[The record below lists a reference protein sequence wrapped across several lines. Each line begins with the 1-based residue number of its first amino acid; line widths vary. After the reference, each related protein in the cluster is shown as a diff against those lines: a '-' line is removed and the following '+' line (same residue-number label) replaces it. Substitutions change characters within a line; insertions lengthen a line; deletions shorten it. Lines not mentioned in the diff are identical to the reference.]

1 MRKFNRILA
10 AVLVMLALTVVI
22 APAVVRAASV
32 PGDVYYVPGSGTT
45 IIVMTIGSTTIKT
58 NGVAGTID
66 AGPQIKWDRTFV
78 PIRFIVEA
86 LGGTIAWNATTHTV
100 TIVVGKKTIVL
111 VIGQNYALVNGVRVP
126 IDSNPAVVPYI
137 QAPGRTMLPV
147 RFVSEQLGA
156 LVMWNST
163 LQQVTLVF
171 VKP

>member
-1 MRKFNRILA
+1 MRKFNRILTA
-10 AVLVMLALTVVI
+10 IVVVLALTVVMV
-22 APAVVRAASV
+22 PALAKATV
-32 PGDVYYVPGSGTT
+32 PGDVYSIPGSGTT
-45 IIVMTIGSTTIKT
+45 VIVMTIGSTTTKI

-66 AGPQIKWDRTFV
+66 AIPEIKLGRTFS

-86 LGGTIAWNATTHTV
+86 LGGTITWKATTHTV

-111 VIGQNYALVNGVRVP
+111 VIGRNYALVNGVRVP

-147 RFVSEQLGA
+147 RFISEQLGA
-156 LVMWNST
+156 LVIWNST

>member
-1 MRKFNRILA
+1 MGL
-10 AVLVMLALTVVI
+10 
-22 APAVVRAASV
+22 SH
-32 PGDVYYVPGSGTT
+32 
-45 IIVMTIGSTTIKT
+45 
-58 NGVAGTID
+58 VAGSHTNRNSTECD
-66 AGPQIKWDRTFV
+66 ALLQGGLHTFA

-86 LGGTIAWNATTHTV
+86 LGGTIAWNAKTHAV

-111 VIGQNYALVNGVRVP
+111 VIGRNYALVNGVRVP

-147 RFVSEQLGA
+147 RFISEQLGT

>member
-1 MRKFNRILA
+1 VRKFNRILTA
-10 AVLVMLALTVVI
+10 IVVVLALTVVMV
-22 APAVVRAASV
+22 PALAKATV
-32 PGDVYYVPGSGTT
+32 PGDVYSIPGSGTT
-45 IIVMTIGSTTIKT
+45 VIVMTIGSTTTKI

-66 AGPQIKWDRTFV
+66 AIPEIKLGRTFS

-86 LGGTIAWNATTHTV
+86 LGGTITWKATTHTV

-111 VIGQNYALVNGVRVP
+111 VIGRNYALVNGVRVP

-147 RFVSEQLGA
+147 RFISEQLGA
-156 LVMWNST
+156 LVIWNST